1 MFIEPKYE
9 EIVYKSEIKKLL
21 SETKIECKT
30 QLTADEVVK
39 VLSVS
44 AQVSLTGEEVTAS
57 QFRYGGKALF
67 CVAYLAAD
75 GAVKK
80 AECGTEFSNSLK
92 TDFAESVYSETAL
105 CVKKAS
111 AEIGGG
117 ILVVHS
123 VVGAETCFYADKSAK
138 ALTGGENLIV
148 KKANVKTVREIKVA
162 SAVFPLEEEFE
173 VPYAVGDVVLHT
185 ACAAV
190 TASQCGVGT
199 LICDGELIL
208 SVCMLQKIENSDILK
223 ETKCIPFRYELEAEE
238 VSPSLAAQCKAA
250 LKDLKI
256 NIAVDENTGKST
268 LAVSA
273 QVEIGGCYFKE
284 NETECCLD
292 CYSPLCEVTMSKS
305 ECTSSCPAGEKTFE
319 KRVGGRGAFTGA
331 LPAGTR
337 LMCTANEKATL
348 TSVRA
353 ENDVIAVEG
362 VLEAV
367 ALCKDIE
374 GKVFAAELTAPFR
387 TSLEYDVGEN
397 RYSVEAIACESA
409 ARIVSPESFDLD
421 ALVKFR
427 VTAIRT
433 ASISVVGDVEEG
445 EEKKPAESAIS
456 VYIPIE
462 GEELWDVAKRLNSCP
477 DAIASMNADLAYPLS
492 GKERIVIYRQE
503 KKDY

>member
-30 QLTADEVVK
+30 ALPAEEVVK
-39 VLSVS
+39 LLSVS
-44 AQVSLTGEEVTAS
+44 AQAVLTGEEVTAD
-57 QFRYGGKALF
+57 QFRYSGKALF

-75 GAVKK
+75 GSVKK
-80 AECGTEFSNSLK
+80 AECGTEFSNSVK
-92 TDFAESVYSETAL
+92 TDFAESVYSETSL
-105 CVKKAS
+105 SVKKAS

-123 VVGAETCFYADKSAK
+123 VVGAETCFYTDRRAK
-138 ALTGGENLIV
+138 ALTGGENLIL
-148 KKANVKTVREIKVA
+148 KKSNVKIVRETKVNK
-162 SAVFPLEEEFE
+162 AVFPLEEGFE

-185 ACAAV
+185 ACAMV

-223 ETKCIPFRYELEAEE
+223 ETRCLPFRYELEAEE
-238 VSPSLAAQCKAA
+238 VSPSFAAQCKAS
-250 LKDLKI
+250 LKNLSL
-256 NIAVDENTGKST
+256 NIVVDENTGKST
-268 LAVSA
+268 VAVSA
-273 QVEIGGCYFKE
+273 DVEVGGCYFQE
-284 NETECCLD
+284 NETECCSD
-292 CYSPLCEVTMSKS
+292 CYSPLCEVTLSRS
-305 ECTSSCPAGEKTFE
+305 ECSSSCPAGEKTFE
-319 KRVGGRGAFTGA
+319 KRVGGRGAFAGA

-337 LMCTANEKATL
+337 LMCTANEKVTL

-353 ENDVIAVEG
+353 ENDVIAAEG

-374 GKVFAAELTAPFR
+374 GKVFSAELEAPFR
-387 TSLEYDVGEN
+387 TSLEYDVGDN
-397 RYSVEAIACESA
+397 RYSVEAVACESS

-427 VTAIRT
+427 VTATRT
-433 ASISVVGDVEEG
+433 AGVSVVGEVEEG

-477 DAIASMNADLAYPLS
+477 DAIASMNADLSYPLS

-503 KKDY
+503 KKEY